1 MLKRLLCLAVL
12 LTAAAAPELMTA
24 ASLDRVSVRL
34 DLGTMISLHGRY
46 SESSTL
52 REMVLPGAGLGFS
65 LRYRVTPFLL
75 LEAGYSYNWA
85 FIQKDK
91 RPSAYTADKP
101 ALILPLYSLNGTLL
115 MSQSESVRPYFTLGG
130 GLCPWRFASEAIRG
144 EIWPAPLDEDDTFS
158 KNSLILNTGL
168 GLELIPWSRLS
179 FVVEAR
185 YLYLFSRDAA
195 RFGTEGFGNQGF
207 LGVRLGIIFSFGS
220 QKSSAPEEEGIE

>member
-1 MLKRLLCLAVL
+1 MFKRLLCLAVL
-12 LTAAAAPELMTA
+12 LTAAAAPESIEA

-46 SESSTL
+46 SESTPL
-52 REMVLPGAGLGFS
+52 RDMVLPGAGFGLS

-75 LEAGYSYNWA
+75 LEAGYSYNWM

-101 ALILPLYSLNGTLL
+101 ALVLPLYSLNGTLL

-130 GLCPWRFASEAIRG
+130 GLCPWRFASQAIRG
-144 EIWPAPLDEDDTFS
+144 EIWPAPLDENDTFS
-158 KNSLILNTGL
+158 KNSLILDTGL

-179 FVVEAR
+179 FVVEAK
-185 YLYLFSRDAA
+185 YFYLFSQDAA
-195 RFGTEGFGNQGF
+195 RFGTEGFGQQGF

-220 QKSSAPEEEGIE
+220 QKSHVQEEEGVE